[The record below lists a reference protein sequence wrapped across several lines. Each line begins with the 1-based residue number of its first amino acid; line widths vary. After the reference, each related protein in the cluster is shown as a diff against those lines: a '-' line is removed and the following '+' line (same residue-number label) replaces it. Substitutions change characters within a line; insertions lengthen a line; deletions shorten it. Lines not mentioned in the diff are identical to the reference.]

1 MRDPLLAMLAE
12 REIESISAEQR
23 VLIIDSCFKNHHE
36 KMLEPFPHYQKLH
49 VIYRTLIPEGDTAF
63 DYLSGQYM
71 ADLLVW
77 YHLAWTGESVRR
89 NSPLVQQLM
98 EKGSQ
103 FTLEDRLALYSLI
116 GELMGGLI
124 PRYKKLLSNGQ
135 IEVSTTPYYHP
146 ILPLLLD
153 FKCTRDAMPFAP
165 LPHCGQYPGGRVR
178 ASAHIQEALSS
189 HKRRFG
195 QVPQGMWPAEGGVS
209 HAALGLMAEHGVRW
223 AATGEGV
230 LTNSLYKS
238 FDSLDLPPRQEYL
251 YKPYRISNEGHDI
264 VCFFRDEQ
272 LSDKVGFEYSK
283 WHSSEAVRDF
293 VQTLE
298 HIHREAASGT
308 NPVVSVILDGENA
321 WEYYPYNGFY
331 FLSELY
337 QALTDHPDIEMTTF
351 SDILHKAEH
360 GQGIDIQALPAIAG
374 GSWVYGSFST
384 WIGSAEKNHAWDL
397 LSQAKKQYDK
407 VMAANTLSNEEKK
420 ACEHQ
425 LAVCEGSDWFWW
437 FGDYNPAGS
446 VESFDR
452 LYRLNLSNLYRLL
465 KLEVPAALSK
475 PISHGG
481 GHPAAGGTMRRGH
494 EEAVE
499 KAHHE

>member
-1 MRDPLLAMLAE
+1 
-12 REIESISAEQR
+12 
-23 VLIIDSCFKNHHE
+23 
-36 KMLEPFPHYQKLH
+36 
-49 VIYRTLIPEGDTAF
+49 
-63 DYLSGQYM
+63 
-71 ADLLVW
+71 
-77 YHLAWTGESVRR
+77 
-89 NSPLVQQLM
+89 
-98 EKGSQ
+98 
-103 FTLEDRLALYSLI
+103 
-116 GELMGGLI
+116 
-124 PRYKKLLSNGQ
+124 
-135 IEVSTTPYYHP
+135 
-146 ILPLLLD
+146 
-153 FKCTRDAMPFAP
+153 
-165 LPHCGQYPGGRVR
+165 
-178 ASAHIQEALSS
+178 
-189 HKRRFG
+189 
-195 QVPQGMWPAEGGVS
+195 MWPAEGGVS
-209 HAALGLMAEHGVRW
+209 YAAFGLMAEHGVRW

-251 YKPYRISNEGHDI
+251 YKPYRINNNGHEI

-293 VQTLE
+293 IRTLE
-298 HIHREAASGT
+298 RIRREATPGA

-351 SDILHKAEH
+351 SDILHKAEQE
-360 GQGIDIQALPAIAG
+360 QGIDIEALPAIAG

-384 WIGSAEKNHAWDL
+384 WIGSAEKNQAWDL

-407 VMAANTLSNEEKK
+407 VVATNTLSDEERK

-452 LYRLNLSNLYRLL
+452 LYRLNLSNLYRLM
-465 KLEVPAALSK
+465 KLEVPAALSI

-494 EEAVE
+494 DDAVE